1 LLWHR
6 DKLQAILHKDLFLQS
21 VFDQILGRDV
31 VHKLSETSRN
41 TNIVKAKGFSELNGS
56 TKIENEK
63 SPNGKP
69 SGKLKR
75 KSGLSPDTFY
85 LIAVVNDALFEGKEN
100 TAKRDQQAPEQLSL
114 LNETVTKNVTYSL
127 NNKRQFSR

>member
-1 LLWHR
+1 MLWHR

-21 VFDQILGRDV
+21 VFNQIIGRDI

-56 TKIENEK
+56 TIENEK

-75 KSGLSPDTFY
+75 KSGLSPDNFY

-114 LNETVTKNVTYSL
+114 LNETVTKNITYSL